1 VHLRDDFAVFCSKAA
16 SAGRFGGSRL
26 PCAYFGRASRALKV
40 RLLQPKKREGNQRTF
55 MDAAVPKSRRAL
67 AVILAAGEGT
77 RMKSA
82 VPKVLH
88 RIAGR
93 TLLAHVLEAVREAGI
108 EDVAIVI
115 APDRDDLAAEV
126 RRLVPGASI
135 HIQSERRGT
144 AHAVLAAREAL
155 GKGHEDVLV
164 VFADTPLIGPATLRR
179 LCAALETGNAV
190 VALGFEAKDPTG
202 YGRLIRDGEGSLVA
216 IREHRDASAAERA
229 STLCNAGL
237 MALSG
242 RQALPILEAIGNDNA
257 QREFYL
263 PDAVAVA
270 RRSGLQAGT
279 ILASEEEVMGINDR
293 VQLAEAEA
301 VMQKRLREQAMRNGA
316 TLVAPGTV
324 FFSADTQIGRDV
336 VIEPHVVFG
345 PGVVVEDGAIIH
357 SFSHLEGARVG
368 KGVSVG
374 PFARLRP
381 GANLLEGSRVGNF
394 VEIKAAEI
402 GRGAKV
408 NHLSYIGDATVG
420 AASNI
425 GAGTITCNYDGYAKH
440 RTEIGDN
447 AFIGT
452 NSSLVA
458 PVKIGARAYIA
469 SGSVITEDVAPDALA
484 LGRGRQIEKPGWARE
499 FRETNK
505 GVKTGHK

>member
-1 VHLRDDFAVFCSKAA
+1 
-16 SAGRFGGSRL
+16 
-26 PCAYFGRASRALKV
+26 
-40 RLLQPKKREGNQRTF
+40 
-55 MDAAVPKSRRAL
+55 MDMAVPRSRRAL

-88 RIAGR
+88 QIAGR
-93 TLLAHVLEAVREAGI
+93 SLLRHVLAAVGEAGI
-108 EDVAIVI
+108 EDVAVVVG
-115 APDRDDLAAEV
+115 PDREDVAAEA
-126 RRLVPGASI
+126 RRGSPCASI
-135 HIQSERRGT
+135 HVQSERRGT
-144 AHAVLAAREAL
+144 AHAVLAAGAVL
-155 GKGHEDVLV
+155 GQGYEDVLV
-164 VFADTPLIGPATLRR
+164 LFADTPLIDPATLRQLR
-179 LCAALETGNAV
+179 RALAEGRAV
-190 VALGFEAKDPTG
+190 VALGFEARDPTG
-202 YGRLIRDGEGSLVA
+202 YGRLVRDGNGSLVA

-229 STLCNAGL
+229 LTLCNAGL

-270 RRSGLQAGT
+270 RKCGLEAGT

-301 VMQKRLREQAMRNGA
+301 AMQKRLREQAMRNGA
-316 TLVAPGTV
+316 TLVAPDTV
-324 FFSADTQIGRDV
+324 FFSADTVIGRDV

-345 PGVVVEDGAIIH
+345 PGVAVEDGAVIH
-357 SFSHLEGARVG
+357 SFSHLEGTRVG

-381 GANLLEGSRVGNF
+381 GANLQEGARVGNF

-420 AASNI
+420 AGSNI

-447 AFIGT
+447 AFVGT

-458 PVKIGARAYIA
+458 PVKIGAGAYIG
-469 SGSVITEDVAPDALA
+469 SGSVVTADVRPDALA
-484 LGRGRQIEKPGWARE
+484 LGRGRQIEKPGWAKD
-499 FRETNK
+499 FRNRHK